1 MKTLFENWRGYMNE
15 TKDSK
20 NVSKAVIIKED
31 GALLLLRSVGQRF
44 SGKWDL
50 PGGHIHVGEDAK
62 DGLIREVMEETGLKL
77 EEPIIKLY
85 DEDNITFFKA
95 HMPDKDVSLSH
106 EHSEHKFVTKDS
118 IPDNMSG
125 KFKRAI
131 KKAL

>member
-20 NVSKAVIIKED
+20 NVSKAIIIKED

-50 PGGHIHVGEDAK
+50 PGGHIHIGESAK

-77 EEPIIKLY
+77 EEPITKLY
-85 DEDNITFFKA
+85 DDGSITFYKA
-95 HMPDKDVSLSH
+95 RMPDKDVSLSH
-106 EHSEHKFVTKDS
+106 EHSEHKFVTKDN

>member
-77 EEPIIKLY
+77 EEPIAKLY
-85 DEDNITFFKA
+85 DEGNITFYKA
-95 HMPDKDVSLSH
+95 HMPDKEVSLSH
-106 EHSEHKFVTKDS
+106 EHSEHKFVTKDN
-118 IPDNMSG
+118 IPDNISG

>member
-77 EEPIIKLY
+77 EEPITKLY
-85 DEDNITFFKA
+85 DEDNITFYKA
-95 HMPDKDVSLSH
+95 RMPDKDVSLSH

>member
-77 EEPIIKLY
+77 EEPITKLY

>member
-20 NVSKAVIIKED
+20 YVSKAVIIKED

-77 EEPIIKLY
+77 EEPITKLY